1 MWTKIFDLR
10 FTANYKVLVYI
21 FLHYVTT
28 ILVESSVRSLNGAKA
43 INLIKDKQIVYQDES
58 GDSIQMSPMSLLS
71 QPVVAATYYFSSLRR
86 PISGDQQSPDV
97 SNACEAA
104 DSRQG
109 TCYDTTDCVV
119 SGGTPMGRC
128 PQEGVCCIFDVVCG
142 GSTSEVVSYFRSP
155 SFPEPY
161 EEEGTCKMRIIKH
174 SEAICQIKLEFL
186 DFDLARPIE
195 GNCSQDMLVIT
206 GQNEN
211 NLIPKICGLNS
222 GQHYYVDVEDSGAI
236 SLHVTMVGT
245 YGRKFNI
252 KATQVRCASRE
263 AAPPH
268 CLQYHRGTRGSIKSF
283 NYDETSLLGLGYPN
297 NMDYVIC
304 IRKEP
309 GFCSITYQLS
319 AEGRNVAPFAVG
331 ALPGT
336 TSATATALTGPVA
349 AECHDDY
356 VLFTGIRVCSGRV
369 ASTGP
374 ANRPIANQVNVTS
387 TYILTDST
395 PGPFL
400 VRFVSNGVRNAR
412 GFHFTY
418 RQNPCK

>member
-1 MWTKIFDLR
+1 M
-10 FTANYKVLVYI
+10 LVKGAG
-21 FLHYVTT
+21 
-28 ILVESSVRSLNGAKA
+28 RSLNQVKA
-43 INLIKDKQIVYQDES
+43 MNLLKGPALFSEDPNDPM
-58 GDSIQMSPMSLLS
+58 QMPPMSLMP
-71 QPVVAATYYFSSLRR
+71 QPVVAATYYFSSYRR
-86 PISGDQQSPDV
+86 PLTGGGPSTEPADR
-97 SNACEAA
+97 CEAA
-104 DSRQG
+104 DARQG
-109 TCYDTTDCVV
+109 TCYDTADCIEL
-119 SGGTPMGRC
+119 GGTPMGRC
-128 PQEGVCCIFDVVCG
+128 PSEGVCCIFDVQCG
-142 GSTSEVVSYFRSP
+142 GATSEVVSYFRNPRYP
-155 SFPEPY
+155 SAY
-161 EEEGTCKMRIIKH
+161 EQEGTCKIRVAKH
-174 SEAICQIKLEFL
+174 SDSICQIKLEFL
-186 DFDLARPIE
+186 VFDLARPID

-236 SLHVTMVGT
+236 SLHVTMVGI
-245 YGRKFNI
+245 YGRRFNI
-252 KATQVRCASRE
+252 KINQVRCIGRD

-268 CLQYHRGTRGSIKSF
+268 CLQYHRGTRGAIKSF
-283 NYDETSLLGLGYPN
+283 NYDEPGLLGLGYPN

-309 GFCSITYQLS
+309 GFCSITYQLFS
-319 AEGRNVAPFAVG
+319 EGRNVAPFAVG
-331 ALPGT
+331 ALPG
-336 TSATATALTGPVA
+336 AANAALGLTGPVA

-369 ASTGP
+369 SPTGAP
-374 ANRPIANQVNVTS
+374 NRPAREPNTTT
-387 TYILTDST
+387 TYILTDAT